1 MGVWGYPND
10 LIEVQVV
17 KAEIRKTAGEIRR
30 LTPPVRHTTIQR
42 PEGLWAKKTSGRCA
56 RKSLVRSPGRPS
68 ALIQARVA
76 DHLVGPAW
84 GLISRGGGRRTVVVI
99 TSDPPGGAGW

>member
-68 ALIQARVA
+68 ALIQA
-76 DHLVGPAW
+76 G
-84 GLISRGGGRRTVVVI
+84 SRI
-99 TSDPPGGAGW
+99 TSLGPPGG